1 MSLKTDFDESFSGE
15 LLEMLLQPY
24 RVVVDYG
31 DVYASNQ
38 VDCIFSPKYLF
49 YLLALVVFSSITK
62 KWEIVRK
69 MDLDPFD

>member
-1 MSLKTDFDESFSGE
+1 
-15 LLEMLLQPY
+15 
-24 RVVVDYG
+24 
-31 DVYASNQ
+31 
-38 VDCIFSPKYLF
+38 LF